1 MANNEPRVDPLAT
14 TSDSLNSIQ
23 FNSAGN
29 IRQKQVTK
37 DEGMENIPGPDMIKV
52 RIFTGQ
58 LHESAGR

>member
-1 MANNEPRVDPLAT
+1 MNLGWTHSRPHPIV
-14 TSDSLNSIQ
+14 SIQ

>member
-1 MANNEPRVDPLAT
+1 MANNEPRWTHSRPHPTV
-14 TSDSLNSIQ
+14 SIQ

-52 RIFTGQ
+52 RISTGQ